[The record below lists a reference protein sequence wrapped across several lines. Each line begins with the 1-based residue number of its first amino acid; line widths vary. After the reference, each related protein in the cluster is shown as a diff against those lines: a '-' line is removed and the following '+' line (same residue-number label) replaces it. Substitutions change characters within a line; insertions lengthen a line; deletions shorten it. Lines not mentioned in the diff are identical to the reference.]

1 MNALKFSQGAINL
14 IKQFEGCKLKP
25 YLDSVKVPTI
35 GYGTIEYPNGRKVTM
50 QDEPITQ
57 EQADEYLLYHLNKY
71 ELPDF
76 LQHITVDLTQKQL
89 DSIACLCYN
98 IGDNG
103 FDKSTVLKDINNH
116 IGGDSLKT
124 AWLAWNKAGGNVI
137 DGLTKRR
144 LAEYNYFI
152 S

>member
-103 FDKSTVLKDINNH
+103 FDK
-116 IGGDSLKT
+116 
-124 AWLAWNKAGGNVI
+124 
-137 DGLTKRR
+137 
-144 LAEYNYFI
+144 
-152 S
+152 